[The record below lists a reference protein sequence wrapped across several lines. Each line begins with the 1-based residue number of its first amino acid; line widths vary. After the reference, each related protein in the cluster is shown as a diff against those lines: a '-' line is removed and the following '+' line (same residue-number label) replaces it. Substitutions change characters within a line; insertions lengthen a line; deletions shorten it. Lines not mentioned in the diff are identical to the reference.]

1 MRESSNSAGTKSI
14 SVFQEGYI
22 EVEKFLM
29 SKKALETAHPGAV
42 LGKAYINAKKNI
54 N

>member
-14 SVFQEGYI
+14 SVFQEGYK
-22 EVEKFLM
+22 VEKVLM

-42 LGKAYINAKKNI
+42 LRKSIHQCKNI